1 MTEFVR
7 GGVPSN
13 SGGDP
18 QISQKTSVTQQLP
31 DGSCVRKTLEV
42 VDGESSEVTEQV
54 DCQQAEAE
62 RQQNAQKV
70 EDDVYKIQLE
80 IQEQMGSMMI

>member
-7 GGVPSN
+7 GDVPSN

-18 QISQKTSVTQQLP
+18 QNSQKTSVTQQQP
-31 DGSCVRKTLEV
+31 DGSCVRKTLEI

-54 DCQQAEAE
+54 DCQEAEAE